1 MTPSS
6 GGDRRGA
13 ANRPFSPAKRRRGQE
28 ASPWRSAVEGA
39 GPAVDVLIESPQWQQ
54 LPGAEGI
61 IRAAIAGATKA
72 GPVEKSRGE
81 VCVLLCDD
89 AAMAALNARWRGHEG
104 PTNVLSFPAPRGALD
119 RHGADR
125 PIPLGDI
132 AIAYETLAR
141 EAADCGKP
149 LRDHL
154 AHLAIHGFLH
164 LLGYDHE
171 LDGEARRMERLER
184 DILAEMGIP
193 NPYERRTEDRTDGG
207 R

>member
-1 MTPSS
+1 MTPPSP
-6 GGDRRGA
+6 GGA
-13 ANRPFSPAKRRRGQE
+13 SKPSSPAKRWRGT
-28 ASPWRSAVEGA
+28 SRSAVEGA
-39 GPAVDVLIESPQWQQ
+39 GPSVDVVIESAQWQE
-54 LPGAEGI
+54 LPGAEAI
-61 IRAAIAGATKA
+61 IRAAIAGAAKA
-72 GPVEKSRGE
+72 GPVEISSGE

-89 AAMAALNARWRGHEG
+89 AAMAALIARWRGHVG
-104 PTNVLSFPAPRGALD
+104 PTFVLSFPAPRGARD
-119 RHGADR
+119 PRGADR

-132 AIAYETLAR
+132 AIAYETLAQ
-141 EAADCGKP
+141 EAADYGKP

-154 AHLAIHGFLH
+154 ARLAIHGFLH

-193 NPYERRTEDRTDGG
+193 DPYEGRTEDRTDGG